1 MAISKSINSTTLNIE
16 VQKGL
21 DKAGVPIYTNKSF
34 ANLRDDVDEQ
44 NAYDVAEAIKVV
56 LAANTRSTSLTV
68 SSDLVKA

>member
-1 MAISKSINSTTLNIE
+1 MAISKTINSTALNIE

-21 DKAGVPIYTNKSF
+21 DKAGVPIYTQKSF

-44 NAYDVAEAIKVV
+44 NAYDVAEAIKGV
-56 LAANTRSTSLTV
+56 LAASTRNTSLTV

>member
-1 MAISKSINSTTLNIE
+1 MAISKNINSTTLNIE

>member
-44 NAYDVAEAIKVV
+44 NAYDVAEAIKVI
-56 LAANTRSTSLTV
+56 LAASTRSTSLTV

>member
-1 MAISKSINSTTLNIE
+1 MAISKSINGTTLNIE

>member
-56 LAANTRSTSLTV
+56 LAASTRNTSLTV